1 MLTPEKLLELLTL
14 VDETYDWII
23 PDLRNKADEWAIGY
37 SPELTKAIAVS
48 ELVKDALCLKGS
60 ADG

>member
-14 VDETYDWII
+14 VDGTYDWII
-23 PDLRNKADEWAIGY
+23 PGLRHKADESAIGY

-48 ELVKDALCLKGS
+48 EIVKEAVCQKGS